1 MSALLS
7 ALLSAFECTHF
18 TTGALRS
25 GTDCTASTDQTAIP
39 ASVFNASALTGRF
52 VFLLATNANVDP
64 CANSAVR
71 IRLSSETH
79 RVQAQSAVIAP
90 FDDTHPA
97 VATFTGLRP
106 NLGEV
111 YLQVT
116 RRGDINAS
124 NETYQMYLDG
134 TPIGTA
140 VLNPEI
146 GGPECVTFTDTRVA
160 TAAQFA
166 AALVDGS
173 VTVSAVSLGGID
185 PCVFSEAQIVVRYI
199 SQHDREV
206 GAALASDGSALFA
219 GAPGSQVGAAASAGA
234 VLKYAAGGAGLSRVA
249 RFVAPSPIAGE
260 RLGASVAEFSGVVV
274 AGAPKSGAA
283 LGSVRVFSSSGGLVQ
298 TLVATTGAFG
308 FGTSV
313 AIAGGAM
320 AVGAPLESEGGFSGA
335 GAVYVFSLNGVGTW
349 ATSQRFGCP
358 QPAVGRAF
366 GGGVA
371 IAQSTLVIGAP
382 GGIGGVFLAS
392 PIGAGSFGSPVL
404 RDSCTATIDGGLGA
418 SIASDGRPVLAGAP
432 ESQSARGRARMY
444 LLPPPC
450 VADVFP
456 DGRVDGADLAV
467 LLTRWGITDVAGTA
481 DLDGDGIVGGADLS
495 IMLSSWGNCP

>member
-1 MSALLS
+1 MSAL
-7 ALLSAFECTHF
+7 ECTHF

-71 IRLSSETH
+71 IRLSYETH

-146 GGPECVTFTDTRVA
+146 GGPECVTITDTRVA

-185 PCVFSEAQIVVRYI
+185 PCVFSEAQIVVRYAA
-199 SQHDREV
+199 QHDLELGTSV
-206 GAALASDGSALFA
+206 ASDGSNVFA
-219 GAPGSQVGAAASAGA
+219 GAPGSQVGGAAAAGSIVKYGPSSTGVGSLVRVARIISPSPLAGERLGFAVAQSGGVVLAGAPRSGALLGSARVFSGSGAPIQYLGAPAGALGFGSALALGSGELAISAPRETQGGFASAGA
-234 VLKYAAGGAGLSRVA
+234 VHVYALNGAGQWSFGQRLASPQPASDALFGSSISFAQRVLAIGASGGTGGVYLASASAAGGHS
-249 RFVAPSPIAGE
+249 AP
-260 RLGASVAEFSGVVV
+260 
-274 AGAPKSGAA
+274 
-283 LGSVRVFSSSGGLVQ
+283 Q
-298 TLVATTGAFG
+298 
-308 FGTSV
+308 
-313 AIAGGAM
+313 
-320 AVGAPLESEGGFSGA
+320 
-335 GAVYVFSLNGVGTW
+335 
-349 ATSQRFGCP
+349 
-358 QPAVGRAF
+358 
-366 GGGVA
+366 
-371 IAQSTLVIGAP
+371 
-382 GGIGGVFLAS
+382 
-392 PIGAGSFGSPVL
+392 L
-404 RDSCTATIDGGLGA
+404 RDSCTSSFDLGLGSSVA
-418 SIASDGRPVLAGAP
+418 ADGRSLVAGAP
-432 ESQSARGRARMY
+432 NTDQASGRARMY
-444 LLPPPC
+444 LLPAPC
-450 VADVFP
+450 IADIFV

-467 LLTRWGITDVAGTA
+467 LLTRWGLADSSGVG
-481 DLDGDGIVGGADLS
+481 DLDGDGLVGGSDLAV
-495 IMLSSWGNCP
+495 MLSNWGPCP